1 MFAKLSNYKS
11 TFRGWIRVV
20 RLDFLKVF
28 DCISCSKDLVMDLRT
43 NVDPIVETDLHLLL
57 LMLILEESSNV

>member
-28 DCISCSKDLVMDLRT
+28 DYISCSKDLVMDLRT